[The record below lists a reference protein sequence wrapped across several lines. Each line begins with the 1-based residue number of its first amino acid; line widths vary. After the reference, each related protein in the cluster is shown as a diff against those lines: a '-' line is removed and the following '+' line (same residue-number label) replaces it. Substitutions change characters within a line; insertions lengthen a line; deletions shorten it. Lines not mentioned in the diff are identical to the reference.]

1 MKNKITIIFAFLM
14 GVIGFSQ
21 ELPTRVGLKAGMPN
35 AVGVNAEYVTH
46 YLNGRLAP
54 NIEASVFPIPVSLF
68 QDRNG
73 TITYLQGGFNY
84 YIFKP
89 GDGLYSNLSY
99 GYLKGKG
106 TGENLRAEKPNANGE
121 YLRGTGY
128 LNESNHSINLKL
140 GNKFGNKYYVKPEV
154 GYAFN
159 KLNGDHAIDV
169 RFKDGTRE
177 TQYESIPGVFTKG
190 LLFGVGAGVAF

>member
-1 MKNKITIIFAFLM
+1 MNNKIILIFSFLM
-14 GVIGFSQ
+14 VSFGFSQ
-21 ELPTRVGLKAGMPN
+21 ELPTRVGLKAGLPN
-35 AVGVNAEYVTH
+35 AVGINAEYVTH

-54 NIEASVFPIPVSLF
+54 NVELSVFPIPKSLF
-68 QDRNG
+68 SERDG

-84 YIFKP
+84 YFFKP

-106 TGENLRAEKPNANGE
+106 TGENIRAEKPNAVGE
-121 YLRGTGY
+121 YLIGKGY
-128 LNESNHSINLKL
+128 INENNHSINLKV
-140 GNKFGNKYYVKPEV
+140 GNKFGNKYYFKPEV

-159 KLNGDHAIDV
+159 NLKEDHAIDV
-169 RFKDGTRE
+169 RFKDGSSE

-190 LLFGVGAGVAF
+190 LLFGVGAGIAF

>member
-1 MKNKITIIFAFLM
+1 MVSF
-14 GVIGFSQ
+14 GFSQ
-21 ELPTRVGLKAGMPN
+21 ELPTRVGLKAGLPN
-35 AVGVNAEYVTH
+35 AVGINAEYVTH

-54 NIEASVFPIPVSLF
+54 NVELSVFPIPKSLF
-68 QDRNG
+68 SERDG

-84 YIFKP
+84 YFFKP

-106 TGENLRAEKPNANGE
+106 TGENIRAEKPNAVGE
-121 YLRGTGY
+121 YLIGKGY
-128 LNESNHSINLKL
+128 INENNHSINLKV
-140 GNKFGNKYYVKPEV
+140 GNKFGNKYYFKPEV

-159 KLNGDHAIDV
+159 NLKEDHAIDV
-169 RFKDGTRE
+169 RFKDGSSE

-190 LLFGVGAGVAF
+190 LLFGVGAGIAF